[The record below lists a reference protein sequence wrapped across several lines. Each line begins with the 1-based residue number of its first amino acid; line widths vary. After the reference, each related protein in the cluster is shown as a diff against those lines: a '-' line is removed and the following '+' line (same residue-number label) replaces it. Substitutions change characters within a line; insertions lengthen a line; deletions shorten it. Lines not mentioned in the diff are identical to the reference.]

1 MAAVN
6 TEEIERECFKKG
18 AQVEVNLEEP
28 GFRGSWFTGT
38 VIRAV
43 TKKTRKLFIEFD
55 TLRSDDGSKPLRE
68 LVDVIL
74 ARPIPPRERF
84 RSFKFEEVDAYYNDG
99 WWEGVITGVHE
110 DDRYTV
116 YFRPSKEEI
125 QFRGS
130 DLRLHRE
137 WVRGIWVPPL
147 EEEDSDEENDDEDE
161 EWTGEF
167 KNMLDLRREN
177 YWNLLSPKIST
188 DTIRNVMDMKANM
201 GSFGAALKNK
211 DVWVMNIISEEGP
224 NTLKLVYDRGLIGS
238 IHNWCEAY
246 STYPRTY
253 DLLHAGTVFSDI
265 EKKGCS
271 GEDLLIEMDRILRPT
286 GFINIRDK
294 QHVIDFVKKY
304 LTALHWE
311 AVTAADT
318 STEVDQ
324 DGDDIV
330 FIVQKKLWLT
340 TESLRTTE

>member
-161 EWTGEF
+161 EWTGE
-167 KNMLDLRREN
+167 
-177 YWNLLSPKIST
+177 
-188 DTIRNVMDMKANM
+188 
-201 GSFGAALKNK
+201 
-211 DVWVMNIISEEGP
+211 
-224 NTLKLVYDRGLIGS
+224 
-238 IHNWCEAY
+238 
-246 STYPRTY
+246 
-253 DLLHAGTVFSDI
+253 
-265 EKKGCS
+265 
-271 GEDLLIEMDRILRPT
+271 
-286 GFINIRDK
+286 
-294 QHVIDFVKKY
+294 
-304 LTALHWE
+304 
-311 AVTAADT
+311 
-318 STEVDQ
+318 
-324 DGDDIV
+324 
-330 FIVQKKLWLT
+330 
-340 TESLRTTE
+340 

>member
-161 EWTGEF
+161 EWTG
-167 KNMLDLRREN
+167 
-177 YWNLLSPKIST
+177 
-188 DTIRNVMDMKANM
+188 
-201 GSFGAALKNK
+201 KNK